1 MAGCKGGEVTA
12 CMYIC
17 PHDLM
22 KLDTERMKA
31 INQEPDLCWECYFC
45 VKICPNNAIEMR
57 GYTDVM
63 PMGATLKPV
72 RDPKIYVF
80 KARAVVCAC
89 GGATNIWRPHAVGES
104 GVFRGSHAIGPCVD
118 NKWLTLG

>member
-45 VKICPNNAIEMR
+45 VKIYPNNAIEML
-57 GYTDVM
+57 GYADVM
-63 PMGATLKPV
+63 PMGATPKPV
-72 RDPKIYVF
+72 RDPKVYVF

-89 GGATNIWRPHAVGES
+89 DVLIVGGRMRWARAGFCGAAMPSVLASIITG
-104 GVFRGSHAIGPCVD
+104 
-118 NKWLTLG
+118 